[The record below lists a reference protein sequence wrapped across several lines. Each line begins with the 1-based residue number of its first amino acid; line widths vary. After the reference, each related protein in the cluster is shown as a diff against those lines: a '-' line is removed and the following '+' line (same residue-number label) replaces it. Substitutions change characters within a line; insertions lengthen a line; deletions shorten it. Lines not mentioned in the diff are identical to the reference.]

1 MVRHSGSHAEHRPPG
16 PPPTQLEA
24 FYPTGDIVAATK
36 DRTQAEAVVQALR
49 GLGFTDDDLDILE
62 PTFVIR
68 AAEELERRRGM
79 LGRLGAIF
87 GDDAYFAEQFVE
99 LARKGYP
106 ILLIH
111 VPDRE
116 NARRVGTVLKD
127 HGVRIGSYYGRMTI
141 TDLWG

>member
-36 DRTQAEAVVQALR
+36 DRTQAEAIVQALR

-68 AAEELERRRGM
+68 AAEELECRRGM

-87 GDDAYFAEQFVE
+87 GDDAYLPSSSWSL
-99 LARKGYP
+99 LARDIQFFSSTCP
-106 ILLIH
+106 TERM
-111 VPDRE
+111 P
-116 NARRVGTVLKD
+116 
-127 HGVRIGSYYGRMTI
+127 GVWA
-141 TDLWG
+141 LF